1 MKIYEFAAN
10 PSSRRVGIFLK
21 ELGIEVDRV
30 QLNVREGDNLTPEY
44 QEKSVN
50 GKVPMLELDDGTCI
64 SETIAIC
71 RFFAEHQND
80 TSLFGTTP
88 AEKGL
93 VEMWQRIVEFDGLY
107 AGFQAFRNLSGV
119 YSDRERC
126 VPEWGEE
133 SKRRVQEFLPKL
145 DKQLSLNEYVA
156 GEKLSIADI
165 TGFLFVGV
173 VCEKALEIKALAT
186 YPHIQVW
193 HNKLAERPAF
203 Q

>member
-21 ELGIEVDRV
+21 ELGVEVDRV
-30 QLNVREGDNLTPEY
+30 QLNVREGANLNAEY

-71 RFFAEHQND
+71 RFFAEKHND

-88 AEKGL
+88 EEKGL

-126 VPEWGEE
+126 VPAWGEE
-133 SKRRVQEFLPKL
+133 SKRRVEEFLPKL
-145 DKQLSLNEYVA
+145 DKQLSRNDYVA
-156 GEKLSIADI
+156 GTKLSVADI

-173 VCEKALEIKALAT
+173 VCEKALEIKALEA
-186 YPHIQVW
+186 YPHIQAW
-193 HNKLAERPAF
+193 YDKLSQRAAF